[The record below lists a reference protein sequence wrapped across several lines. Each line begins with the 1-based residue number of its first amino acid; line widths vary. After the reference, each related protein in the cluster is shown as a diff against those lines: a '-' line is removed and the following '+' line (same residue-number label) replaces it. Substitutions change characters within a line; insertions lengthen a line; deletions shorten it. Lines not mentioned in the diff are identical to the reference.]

1 MLDIKVSAALLGY
14 TQEEQRIILSCFR
27 EQKEA
32 PTVRL
37 RKGVGLVADV
47 YENHVEVVEGYAGF
61 PIEKALIDKNKQ
73 TFKDDRNI
81 GRVVTMGG
89 NSMVITGKKSDGRY
103 SVVGKK
109 GEKTAKRPEDLGLNF
124 QREHIDIEDLHQMMV
139 EKMDGK
145 DDNGFK
151 SCWKGYEKQGTK
163 MKGGKEVNDCVKEAA
178 IDEAKHAMVKVA
190 VNPKK
195 LGYKVA
201 DVGPDGKER
210 NVKTYGAMKKE
221 EYVDEATA
229 MAKRGY
235 DEAPIRSKIAKST
248 GGGKSA
254 DRATALADRET
265 YGNKEKKAGRENLA
279 RKQRGDF
286 RNTTSSSPGLHG
298 YGHKSDDPKV
308 KAKQAARG
316 AQRGALTPN
325 EKKSLNREE
334 FDAFIEE
341 FIDFNDPELDTLT
354 FEELEEICT
363 EALLE
368 LDGELLT
375 EALEFIDG
383 MDFLTEVM
391 DRKEIQR
398 RRDQAKDRLATS
410 SAMNSAASKPAPK
423 QRDAGAEA
431 RQRLTSTSS
440 SDASPASGARREK
453 VKAALKTAGS
463 AIKKGL
469 SATKSAAKKA
479 VGGASEVAGAAAG
492 GFRKGYSDARGKSEP
507 KRSDSG
513 SQSSERVSGSSS
525 SSSSSS
531 SSTSGGEGRVR
542 LRDRLKSGIKSA
554 IGSAARVVSRKARS
568 VARRLG
574 EEQQP
579 YSWREA
585 MGVDE

>member
-32 PTVRL
+32 PTARL
-37 RKGVGLVADV
+37 RKGVDLVANV

-61 PIEKALIDKNKQ
+61 PIDKALIDKNKQ
-73 TFKDDRNI
+73 AFKDDRNI
-81 GRVVTMGG
+81 GRVVTQGG

-109 GEKTAKRPEDLGLNF
+109 GEKTAKKPEDLGLNF

-139 EKMDGK
+139 EGLKQARKNVGMDPNK
-145 DDNGFK
+145 P
-151 SCWKGYEKQGTK
+151 SCWKGYKATGTK
-163 MKGGKEVNDCVKEAA
+163 MKGGKEVPDCKKEEVELEEGVRSALKRVFGKKEAPA
-178 IDEAKHAMVKVA
+178 EKKPESRGEQLRKKYNVGPEKSDTSAKRQILNRSRARAERDEAKYGGSVYTK
-190 VNPKK
+190 
-195 LGYKVA
+195 KVA
-201 DVGPDGKER
+201 DKSKEAHDR
-210 NVKTYGAMKKE
+210 YLKAGYSKYGAG
-221 EYVDEATA
+221 DA
-229 MAKRGY
+229 RG
-235 DEAPIRSKIAKST
+235 K
-248 GGGKSA
+248 
-254 DRATALADRET
+254 
-265 YGNKEKKAGRENLA
+265 GNKAHKRAAALQKEDYENMLFLE
-279 RKQRGDF
+279 Q
-286 RNTTSSSPGLHG
+286 
-298 YGHKSDDPKV
+298 
-308 KAKQAARG
+308 
-316 AQRGALTPN
+316 
-325 EKKSLNREE
+325 
-334 FDAFIEE
+334 

-368 LDGELLT
+368 LDEEMLT

-383 MDFLTEVM
+383 MDLLTEVM

-410 SAMNSAASKPAPK
+410 SAMKSAASKPAPK

-431 RQRLTSTSS
+431 RQRLTSKSS
-440 SDASPASGARREK
+440 SDASPAAGARREK

-513 SQSSERVSGSSS
+513 SHSSERVSGSSS
-525 SSSSSS
+525 SGSSS

-542 LRDRLKSGIKSA
+542 LRDRLKSGIKKA

-574 EEQQP
+574 EEQQL
-579 YSWREA
+579 YSWREE
-585 MGVDE
+585 MGVGE

>member
-89 NSMVITGKKSDGRY
+89 NSLVITGKKSDGRY

-431 RQRLTSTSS
+431 RQRLTSKSS

-531 SSTSGGEGRVR
+531 STSGGEGRVR

>member
-431 RQRLTSTSS
+431 RQRLTSKSS

-525 SSSSSS
+525 SSSSS
-531 SSTSGGEGRVR
+531 TSGGEGRVR

>member
-531 SSTSGGEGRVR
+531 STSGGEGRVR

>member
-89 NSMVITGKKSDGRY
+89 NSLVITGKKSDGRY

-431 RQRLTSTSS
+431 RQRLTSKSS

-525 SSSSSS
+525 SSSSS
-531 SSTSGGEGRVR
+531 TSGGEGRVR

>member
-14 TQEEQRIILSCFR
+14 TQEEQCIILSCFR

-32 PTVRL
+32 PTARL
-37 RKGVGLVADV
+37 RKGVDLVADV

-109 GEKTAKRPEDLGLNF
+109 GEKTAKKPEDLGLNF

-139 EKMDGK
+139 EKMDGV
-145 DDNGFK
+145 DDNGNT
-151 SCWKGYEKQGTK
+151 SCWKGYTKKGTK
-163 MKGGKEVNDCVKEAA
+163 MKGGKEVNNCVK
-178 IDEAKHAMVKVA
+178 
-190 VNPKK
+190 
-195 LGYKVA
+195 
-201 DVGPDGKER
+201 
-210 NVKTYGAMKKE
+210 
-221 EYVDEATA
+221 EATA
-229 MAKRGY
+229 MAKRGH
-235 DEAPIRSKIAKST
+235 DETAIRNKIAKST

-254 DRATALADRET
+254 DRATALADKPT
-265 YGNKEKKAGRENLA
+265 FGNDKAAKQRSDLA

-286 RNTTSSSPGLHG
+286 RKTTSSSPGLHG
-298 YGHKSDDPKV
+298 YAHKSDDPKV

-325 EKKSLNREE
+325 EKKQLNREE
-334 FDAFIEE
+334 YEMFLEQ

-368 LDGELLT
+368 LDEELLT
-375 EALEFIDG
+375 EALDIIDG
-383 MDFLTEVM
+383 MDLLTEVM

-410 SAMNSAASKPAPK
+410 SAMKSAADKAKPAE
-423 QRDAGAEA
+423 RDAGAEA
-431 RQRLTSTSS
+431 RQRLTSKSS
-440 SDASPASGARREK
+440 SDTSSASGARREK

-479 VGGASEVAGAAAG
+479 VGGAAEVAGAAAG

-513 SQSSERVSGSSS
+513 SHSSETVSSSGSSS
-525 SSSSSS
+525 SGSSSSGS
-531 SSTSGGEGRVR
+531 SSTSSGENRVR
-542 LRDRLKSGIKSA
+542 LRDRLKSGIKKA

-574 EEQQP
+574 EEQQL

>member
-32 PTVRL
+32 PTARL
-37 RKGVGLVADV
+37 RKGVDLVADV

-61 PIEKALIDKNKQ
+61 PIDKALIDKNKQ

-109 GEKTAKRPEDLGLNF
+109 GEKTAKRPEDLGLSF

-151 SCWKGYEKQGTK
+151 SCWKGYKKQGTK
-163 MKGGKEVNDCVKEAA
+163 MKGGKEVNNCVKEEEQ
-178 IDEAKHAMVKVA
+178 IDELYKGKHGQSEKEYQDGRSDAGKRISGDSESGPRYYTLGRSRGARPDAPTKPGAKP
-190 VNPKK
+190 VNTPK
-195 LGYKVA
+195 LSR
-201 DVGPDGKER
+201 DEKEYHQY
-210 NVKTYGAMKKE
+210 NKN
-221 EYVDEATA
+221 
-229 MAKRGY
+229 
-235 DEAPIRSKIAKST
+235 SAKSRREYNRV
-248 GGGKSA
+248 GGSK
-254 DRATALADRET
+254 
-265 YGNKEKKAGRENLA
+265 
-279 RKQRGDF
+279 
-286 RNTTSSSPGLHG
+286 GLPEG
-298 YGHKSDDPKV
+298 FDAFLEDV
-308 KAKQAARG
+308 I
-316 AQRGALTPN
+316 LD
-325 EKKSLNREE
+325 EE
-334 FDAFIEE
+334 FDI
-341 FIDFNDPELDTLT
+341 LT

-368 LDGELLT
+368 LDEELLT
-375 EALEFIDG
+375 EALNIIDD
-383 MDFLTEVM
+383 MTLLTEVM

-398 RRDQAKDRLATS
+398 RRDQAKDRLATGA
-410 SAMNSAASKPAPK
+410 AMKKAAASSAAS
-423 QRDAGAEA
+423 
-431 RQRLTSTSS
+431 TTSS
-440 SDASPASGARREK
+440 DSGSSAVGSRREK
-453 VKAALKTAGS
+453 VKAALKTAAS
-463 AIKKGL
+463 NIKKG
-469 SATKSAAKKA
+469 AKKV
-479 VGGASEVAGAAAG
+479 VGGAAEVAGAAAG
-492 GFRKGYSDARGKSEP
+492 GFRKGYSDARGKSESEP

-513 SQSSERVSGSSS
+513 SHSSERVSGSSS
-525 SSSSSS
+525 SSSSGSS
-531 SSTSGGEGRVR
+531 SSSSSSSDEGRVR
-542 LRDRLKSGIKSA
+542 LRDRIKSGIKSA

-574 EEQQP
+574 EEQQA

>member
-32 PTVRL
+32 PTARL
-37 RKGVGLVADV
+37 RKGVDLVADV

-109 GEKTAKRPEDLGLNF
+109 GEKTAKKPEDLGINF

-151 SCWKGYEKQGTK
+151 SCWKGYKKQGTK
-163 MKGGKEVNDCVKEAA
+163 MKGGKEVNNCVK
-178 IDEAKHAMVKVA
+178 
-190 VNPKK
+190 
-195 LGYKVA
+195 
-201 DVGPDGKER
+201 
-210 NVKTYGAMKKE
+210 
-221 EYVDEATA
+221 EATA
-229 MAKRGY
+229 MAKRGH
-235 DEAPIRSKIAKST
+235 DETAIRNKIAKST

-254 DRATALADRET
+254 DRATALADKPT
-265 YGNKEKKAGRENLA
+265 FGNDKAAKQRSDLA

-286 RNTTSSSPGLHG
+286 RKTTSSSPGLHG
-298 YGHKSDDPKV
+298 YAHKSDDPKV

-325 EKKSLNREE
+325 EKKQLNREE
-334 FDAFIEE
+334 YEMFLEQ

-368 LDGELLT
+368 LDEELLT
-375 EALEFIDG
+375 EALDIIDG
-383 MDFLTEVM
+383 MDLLTEVM

-410 SAMNSAASKPAPK
+410 SAMKSAADKAKPAE
-423 QRDAGAEA
+423 RDAGAEA
-431 RQRLTSTSS
+431 RQRLTSKSS
-440 SDASPASGARREK
+440 SDTSSASGARREK

-479 VGGASEVAGAAAG
+479 VGGAAEVAGAAAG

-513 SQSSERVSGSSS
+513 SHSSETVSSSGSSS
-525 SSSSSS
+525 SGS
-531 SSTSGGEGRVR
+531 SSTSSGENRVR
-542 LRDRLKSGIKSA
+542 LRDRLKSGIKKA

-574 EEQQP
+574 EEQQL

>member
-89 NSMVITGKKSDGRY
+89 NSLVITGKKSDGRY

-383 MDFLTEVM
+383 MDLLTEVM

-431 RQRLTSTSS
+431 RQRLTSKSS

-531 SSTSGGEGRVR
+531 TSGGEGRVR

>member
-383 MDFLTEVM
+383 MDLLTEVM

-431 RQRLTSTSS
+431 RQRLTSKSS

>member
-431 RQRLTSTSS
+431 RQRLTSKSS

-531 SSTSGGEGRVR
+531 TSGGEGRVR

>member
-525 SSSSSS
+525 SSSSS
-531 SSTSGGEGRVR
+531 TSGGEGRVR

>member
-89 NSMVITGKKSDGRY
+89 NSLVITGKKSDGRY

-163 MKGGKEVNDCVKEAA
+163 MKGGKEVNDCVKESA
-178 IDEAKHAMVKVA
+178 IDEAKRAMVKVA

-431 RQRLTSTSS
+431 RQRLTSKSS

-531 SSTSGGEGRVR
+531 TSGGEGRVR

>member
-89 NSMVITGKKSDGRY
+89 NSLVITGKKSDGRY

-431 RQRLTSTSS
+431 RQRLTSKSS

-531 SSTSGGEGRVR
+531 TSGGEGRVR